1 MATKG
6 FVQLHFRRFFLVAL
20 LTVTAF
26 ALAPAPVKAQTGCTT
41 GACISAGPRLVSV
54 DSTQGPVL
62 NLLLQSLLPGTTVN
76 VSVLDWNALAGADI
90 NLNALVTQLGLNLGI
105 SDTSQVLATD
115 ITLAQLQLAMV
126 QVLQADG
133 QTAAANVL
141 DALPLD
147 VPGLTG
153 QIRLA
158 DLLQIDLPQGSLADI
173 DLDVLDLITGS
184 AQLYNFRNVVTTPAP
199 ITVDTAALGLA
210 GLANLQLWLQVV
222 EPPVIVCGP
231 EGTSFH
237 TSAIRIKLN
246 VDVVQGFDTQAII
259 DALNAAGLGLTN
271 ISLTADVL
279 RLQLYADVARAEGT
293 ITAIDYVAGAVTFQ
307 ARPGL
312 VNFYVGTVD
321 DSLFF
326 NRSHVVTN
334 ADVTPV
340 VINNLQLG
348 FRVNL
353 AGVGLLDVQ
362 VPLTVTGRAAATG
375 SPDLQ
380 SFTVN
385 APFPQTRTA
394 SSGTVSAGTLIV
406 DLLNNLDIEVSR
418 GTPVV
423 TLIPPPPL
431 PPVVIALPPALASIL
446 DVIVDTVEATLQ
458 NAVVPVLQPVLTTLL
473 GGVVDNLLALLGISV
488 GNAVFTVE
496 GVTRSCV
503 ATLALAKILAPTT
516 DPGRFNLSITQGA
529 TTVAS
534 VSDVGHNGT
543 TAPALTTPG
552 LSYDLAETAGTGT
565 VLTSYTTTWACTD
578 QDGNAISSG
587 SGTSFNLTAPAAGPD
602 PISITCRITNS
613 RSLQSD
619 VSVSKTDN
627 TATYTPGGSASY
639 VITVSNAGPD
649 AVSGV
654 VVNDTLPGGARLS
667 APWTCVATGAGSS
680 CPASGGAAG
689 DAAISLSV
697 SLDATGTATITVP
710 VSFSA
715 DPAAY

>member
-1 MATKG
+1 MDTKG
-6 FVQLHFRRFFLVAL
+6 FVRTCFRHFFLVTL
-20 LTVTAF
+20 LTVATLAV
-26 ALAPAPVKAQTGCTT
+26 APAPLKAQTGCTT

-76 VSVLDWNALAGADI
+76 VSVLDWNALAGSDI
-90 NLNALVTQLGLNLGI
+90 NLNALITRLGLNLGI
-105 SDTSQVLATD
+105 SDTSQVLNTN

-133 QTAAANVL
+133 QTAAANAL
-141 DALPLD
+141 NALPLN
-147 VPGLTG
+147 VAGLTG

-158 DLLQIDLPQGSLADI
+158 DLLQISLPQGSLADI
-173 DLDVLDLITGS
+173 DLDVLDLVTGS
-184 AQLYNFRNVVTTPAP
+184 AQLYNFRNVLTTPTP
-199 ITVDTAALGLA
+199 IAVNTAALGLT
-210 GLANLQLWLQVV
+210 GVANLQMWLQVV

-231 EGTSFH
+231 QGSSFH
-237 TSAIRIKLN
+237 SSAIRIKLN
-246 VDVVQGFDTQAII
+246 VDVLQGFNTQAII
-259 DALNAAGLGLTN
+259 NALNAAGLGLTN
-271 ISLTADVL
+271 ITLTADVL
-279 RLQLYADVARAEGT
+279 KLQLYADVARAEGT
-293 ITAIDYVAGAVTFQ
+293 ITAIDYVAGAVSFQ

-312 VNFYVGTVD
+312 VNFYIGTIA
-321 DSLFF
+321 DSIFF
-326 NRSHVVTN
+326 NRSRVVTN
-334 ADVTPV
+334 ADVSPV

-348 FRVNL
+348 FRLNL
-353 AGVGLLDVQ
+353 LGVGLLDVQ
-362 VPLTVTGRAAATG
+362 VPLSVTGRAAATG
-375 SPDLQ
+375 SPALQ
-380 SFTVN
+380 NFTVN

-406 DLLNNLDIEVSR
+406 DLLNNLDLEVSR

-423 TLIPPPPL
+423 TLNPPLL
-431 PPVVIALPPALASIL
+431 PPVVIALPAALVPIL
-446 DVIVDTVEATLQ
+446 DTIVDTVEATLQ
-458 NAVVPVLQPVLTTLL
+458 SAVVPLLQPVLTALL
-473 GGVVDNLLALLGISV
+473 GGLVDNLLALLGIRV

-496 GVTRSCV
+496 GVSRSCV

-516 DPGRFNLSITQGA
+516 DPGRFNLSISQGA

-534 VSDVGHNGT
+534 VSNVGNNGS

-565 VLTSYTTTWACTD
+565 LLSSYTTTWACTD
-578 QDGNAISSG
+578 QNGTAISSG
-587 SGTSFNLTAPAAGPD
+587 SGATFSLTAPAAGANPV
-602 PISITCRITNS
+602 SITCRITNS
-613 RSLQSD
+613 RAFRSD
-619 VSVSKTDN
+619 VSVTKSDGSG
-627 TATYTPGGSASY
+627 TYTPGGSASY

-654 VVNDTLPGGARLS
+654 VVNDTLPNGARLS

-680 CPASGGAAG
+680 CPANGGAAG

-710 VSFSA
+710 VSFNA

>member
-1 MATKG
+1 MDTKG
-6 FVQLHFRRFFLVAL
+6 FVRTCFRHFFLVTL
-20 LTVTAF
+20 LTVATLAV
-26 ALAPAPVKAQTGCTT
+26 APAPLKAQTGCTT

-76 VSVLDWNALAGADI
+76 VSVLDWNALAGSDI
-90 NLNALVTQLGLNLGI
+90 NLNALITRLGLNLGI
-105 SDTSQVLATD
+105 SDTSQVLNTN

-133 QTAAANVL
+133 QTAAANAL
-141 DALPLD
+141 NALPLN
-147 VPGLTG
+147 VAGLTG

-158 DLLQIDLPQGSLADI
+158 DLLQISLPQGSLADI
-173 DLDVLDLITGS
+173 DLDVLDLVTGS
-184 AQLYNFRNVVTTPAP
+184 AQLYNFRNVLTTPTP
-199 ITVDTAALGLA
+199 IAVNTAALGLT
-210 GLANLQLWLQVV
+210 GVANLQLWLQVV

-231 EGTSFH
+231 QGSSFH
-237 TSAIRIKLN
+237 SSAIRIKLN
-246 VDVVQGFDTQAII
+246 VDVLQGFNTQAII
-259 DALNAAGLGLTN
+259 NALNAAGLGLTN
-271 ISLTADVL
+271 ITLTADVL
-279 RLQLYADVARAEGT
+279 KLQLYADVARAEGT
-293 ITAIDYVAGAVTFQ
+293 ITAIDYVAGAVSFQ

-312 VNFYVGTVD
+312 VNFYIGTIA
-321 DSLFF
+321 DSIFF
-326 NRSHVVTN
+326 NRSRVVTN
-334 ADVTPV
+334 ADVSPV

-348 FRVNL
+348 FRLNL
-353 AGVGLLDVQ
+353 LGVGLLDVQ
-362 VPLTVTGRAAATG
+362 VPLSVTGRAAATG
-375 SPDLQ
+375 SPALQ
-380 SFTVN
+380 NFTVN

-406 DLLNNLDIEVSR
+406 DLLNNLDLEVSR

-423 TLIPPPPL
+423 TLNPPLL
-431 PPVVIALPPALASIL
+431 PPVVIALPAALVPIL
-446 DVIVDTVEATLQ
+446 DTIVDTVEATLQ
-458 NAVVPVLQPVLTTLL
+458 SAVVPLLQPVLTALL
-473 GGVVDNLLALLGISV
+473 GGLVDNLLALLGIRV

-496 GVTRSCV
+496 GVSRSCV

-516 DPGRFNLSITQGA
+516 DPGRFNLSISQGA

-534 VSDVGHNGT
+534 VSNVGNNGS

-565 VLTSYTTTWACTD
+565 LLSSYTTTWACTD
-578 QDGNAISSG
+578 QNGTAISSG
-587 SGTSFNLTAPAAGPD
+587 SGATFSLTAPAAGANPV
-602 PISITCRITNS
+602 SITCRITNS
-613 RSLQSD
+613 RAFRSD
-619 VSVSKTDN
+619 VSVTKSDGSG
-627 TATYTPGGSASY
+627 TYTPGGSASY

-654 VVNDTLPGGARLS
+654 VVNDTLPNGARLS

-680 CPASGGAAG
+680 CPANGGAAG

-710 VSFSA
+710 VSFNA

>member
-1 MATKG
+1 MDTKG
-6 FVQLHFRRFFLVAL
+6 FVRTCFRHFFLVTL
-20 LTVTAF
+20 LTVATLAV
-26 ALAPAPVKAQTGCTT
+26 APAPLKAQTGCTT

-76 VSVLDWNALAGADI
+76 VSVLDWNALAGSDI
-90 NLNALVTQLGLNLGI
+90 NLNALITRLGLNLGI
-105 SDTSQVLATD
+105 SDTSQVLNTN

-133 QTAAANVL
+133 QTAAANAL
-141 DALPLD
+141 NALPLN
-147 VPGLTG
+147 VAGLTG

-158 DLLQIDLPQGSLADI
+158 DLLQISLPQGSLADI
-173 DLDVLDLITGS
+173 DLDVLDLVTGS
-184 AQLYNFRNVVTTPAP
+184 AQLYNFRNVLTTPTP
-199 ITVDTAALGLA
+199 IAVNTAALGLT
-210 GLANLQLWLQVV
+210 GVANLQLWLQVV

-231 EGTSFH
+231 QGSSFH
-237 TSAIRIKLN
+237 SSAIRIKLN
-246 VDVVQGFDTQAII
+246 VDVLQGFNTQAII
-259 DALNAAGLGLTN
+259 NALNAAGLGLTN
-271 ISLTADVL
+271 ITLTADVL
-279 RLQLYADVARAEGT
+279 KLQLYADVARAEGT
-293 ITAIDYVAGAVTFQ
+293 ITAIDYVAGAVSFQ

-312 VNFYVGTVD
+312 VNFYIGTIA
-321 DSLFF
+321 DSIFF
-326 NRSHVVTN
+326 NRSRVVTN
-334 ADVTPV
+334 ADVSPV

-348 FRVNL
+348 FRLNL
-353 AGVGLLDVQ
+353 LGVGLLDVQ
-362 VPLTVTGRAAATG
+362 VPLSVTGRAAATG
-375 SPDLQ
+375 SPALQ
-380 SFTVN
+380 NFTVN

-406 DLLNNLDIEVSR
+406 DLLNNLDLEVSR

-423 TLIPPPPL
+423 TLNPPLL
-431 PPVVIALPPALASIL
+431 PPVVIALPAALVPIL
-446 DVIVDTVEATLQ
+446 DTIVDTVEATLQ
-458 NAVVPVLQPVLTTLL
+458 SAVVPLLQPVLTALL
-473 GGVVDNLLALLGISV
+473 GGLVDNLLALLGIRV

-496 GVTRSCV
+496 GVSRSCV

-516 DPGRFNLSITQGA
+516 DPGRFNLSISQGA
-529 TTVAS
+529 TTVTS
-534 VSDVGHNGT
+534 VSNVGNNGS

-565 VLTSYTTTWACTD
+565 LLSSYTTTWACTD
-578 QDGNAISSG
+578 QNGTAISSG
-587 SGTSFNLTAPAAGPD
+587 SGATFSLTAPAAGANPV
-602 PISITCRITNS
+602 SITCRITNS
-613 RSLQSD
+613 RAFRSD
-619 VSVSKTDN
+619 VSVTKSDGSG
-627 TATYTPGGSASY
+627 TYTPGGSASY

-654 VVNDTLPGGARLS
+654 VVNDTLPNGARLS

-680 CPASGGAAG
+680 CPANGGAAG

-710 VSFSA
+710 VSFNA

>member
-1 MATKG
+1 MDTKG
-6 FVQLHFRRFFLVAL
+6 FVRTCFRHFFLVTL
-20 LTVTAF
+20 LTVATLAV
-26 ALAPAPVKAQTGCTT
+26 APAPLKAQTGCTT

-76 VSVLDWNALAGADI
+76 VSVLDWNALAGSDI
-90 NLNALVTQLGLNLGI
+90 NLNALITRLGLNLGI
-105 SDTSQVLATD
+105 SDTSQVLNTN

-133 QTAAANVL
+133 QTAAANAL
-141 DALPLD
+141 NALPLN
-147 VPGLTG
+147 VAGLTG

-158 DLLQIDLPQGSLADI
+158 DLLQISLPQGSLADI
-173 DLDVLDLITGS
+173 DLDVLDLVTGS
-184 AQLYNFRNVVTTPAP
+184 AQLYNFRNVLTTPTP
-199 ITVDTAALGLA
+199 IAVNTAALGLT
-210 GLANLQLWLQVV
+210 GVANLQLWLQVV

-231 EGTSFH
+231 QGSSFH
-237 TSAIRIKLN
+237 SSAIRIKLN
-246 VDVVQGFDTQAII
+246 VDVLQGFNTQAII
-259 DALNAAGLGLTN
+259 NALNAAGLGLTN
-271 ISLTADVL
+271 ITLTADVL
-279 RLQLYADVARAEGT
+279 KLQLYADVARAEGT
-293 ITAIDYVAGAVTFQ
+293 ITAIDYVAGAVSFQ

-312 VNFYVGTVD
+312 VNFYIGTIA
-321 DSLFF
+321 DSIFF
-326 NRSHVVTN
+326 NRSRVVTN
-334 ADVTPV
+334 ADVSPV

-348 FRVNL
+348 FRLNL
-353 AGVGLLDVQ
+353 LGVGLLDVQ
-362 VPLTVTGRAAATG
+362 VPLSVTGRSAATG
-375 SPDLQ
+375 SPALQ
-380 SFTVN
+380 NFTVN

-406 DLLNNLDIEVSR
+406 DLLNNLDLEVSR

-423 TLIPPPPL
+423 TLNPPLL
-431 PPVVIALPPALASIL
+431 PPVVIALPAALVPIL
-446 DVIVDTVEATLQ
+446 DTIVDTVEATLQ
-458 NAVVPVLQPVLTTLL
+458 SAVVPLLQPVLTALL
-473 GGVVDNLLALLGISV
+473 GGLVDNLLALLGIRV

-496 GVTRSCV
+496 GVSRSCV

-516 DPGRFNLSITQGA
+516 DPGRFNLSISQGA

-534 VSDVGHNGT
+534 VSNVGNNGS

-565 VLTSYTTTWACTD
+565 LLSSYTTTWACTD
-578 QDGNAISSG
+578 QNGTAISSG
-587 SGTSFNLTAPAAGPD
+587 SGATFSLTAPAAGANPV
-602 PISITCRITNS
+602 SITCRITNS
-613 RSLQSD
+613 RAFRSD
-619 VSVSKTDN
+619 VSVTKSDGSG
-627 TATYTPGGSASY
+627 TYTPGGSASY

-654 VVNDTLPGGARLS
+654 VVNDTLPNGARLS
-667 APWTCVATGAGSS
+667 APWTCVATGVGSS
-680 CPASGGAAG
+680 CPATGGAAG

-710 VSFSA
+710 VSFNA

>member
-1 MATKG
+1 MDTKG
-6 FVQLHFRRFFLVAL
+6 FVRTCFRHFFLVTL
-20 LTVTAF
+20 LTVATLAV
-26 ALAPAPVKAQTGCTT
+26 APAPLKAQTGCTT

-76 VSVLDWNALAGADI
+76 VSVLDWNALAGSDI
-90 NLNALVTQLGLNLGI
+90 NLNALITRLGLNLGI
-105 SDTSQVLATD
+105 SDTSQVLNTN

-133 QTAAANVL
+133 QTAAANAL
-141 DALPLD
+141 NALPLN
-147 VPGLTG
+147 VAGLTG

-158 DLLQIDLPQGSLADI
+158 DLLQISLPQGSLADI
-173 DLDVLDLITGS
+173 DLDVLDLVTGS
-184 AQLYNFRNVVTTPAP
+184 AQLYNFRNVLTTPTP
-199 ITVDTAALGLA
+199 IAVNTAALGLT
-210 GLANLQLWLQVV
+210 GVANLQLWLQVV

-231 EGTSFH
+231 QGSSFH
-237 TSAIRIKLN
+237 SSAIRIKLN
-246 VDVVQGFDTQAII
+246 VDVLQGFNTQAII
-259 DALNAAGLGLTN
+259 NALNAAGLGLTN
-271 ISLTADVL
+271 ITLTADVL
-279 RLQLYADVARAEGT
+279 KLQLYADVARAEGT
-293 ITAIDYVAGAVTFQ
+293 ITAIDYVAGAVSFQ

-312 VNFYVGTVD
+312 VNFYIGTIA
-321 DSLFF
+321 DSIFF
-326 NRSHVVTN
+326 NRSRVVTN
-334 ADVTPV
+334 ADVSPV

-348 FRVNL
+348 FRLNL
-353 AGVGLLDVQ
+353 LGVGLLDVQ
-362 VPLTVTGRAAATG
+362 VPLSVTGRAAATG
-375 SPDLQ
+375 SPALQ
-380 SFTVN
+380 NFTVN

-406 DLLNNLDIEVSR
+406 DLLNNLDLEVSR

-423 TLIPPPPL
+423 TLNPPLL
-431 PPVVIALPPALASIL
+431 PPVVIALPAALVPIL
-446 DVIVDTVEATLQ
+446 DTIVDTVEATLQ
-458 NAVVPVLQPVLTTLL
+458 SAVVPLLQPVLTALL
-473 GGVVDNLLALLGISV
+473 GGLVDNLLALLGIRV

-496 GVTRSCV
+496 GVSRSCV

-516 DPGRFNLSITQGA
+516 DPGRFNLSISQGA

-534 VSDVGHNGT
+534 VSNVGNNGS

-565 VLTSYTTTWACTD
+565 LLSSYTTTWACTD
-578 QDGNAISSG
+578 QNGTAISSG
-587 SGTSFNLTAPAAGPD
+587 SGATFSLTAPAAGANPV
-602 PISITCRITNS
+602 SITCRITNS
-613 RSLQSD
+613 RAFRSD
-619 VSVSKTDN
+619 VSVTKSDGSG
-627 TATYTPGGSASY
+627 TYTPGGSASY

-649 AVSGV
+649 TVSGV
-654 VVNDTLPGGARLS
+654 VVNDTLPNGARLS

-680 CPASGGAAG
+680 CPATGGAAG

-710 VSFSA
+710 VSFNA

>member
-1 MATKG
+1 MDTKG
-6 FVQLHFRRFFLVAL
+6 FVRTCFRHFFLVTL
-20 LTVTAF
+20 LTVATLAV
-26 ALAPAPVKAQTGCTT
+26 APAPLKAQTGCTT

-76 VSVLDWNALAGADI
+76 VSVLDWNALAGSDI
-90 NLNALVTQLGLNLGI
+90 NLNALITRLGLNLGI
-105 SDTSQVLATD
+105 SDTSQVLNTN

-133 QTAAANVL
+133 QTAAANAL
-141 DALPLD
+141 NALPLN
-147 VPGLTG
+147 VAGLTG

-158 DLLQIDLPQGSLADI
+158 DLLQISLPQGSLADI
-173 DLDVLDLITGS
+173 DLDVLDLVTGS
-184 AQLYNFRNVVTTPAP
+184 AQLYNFRNVLTTPTP
-199 ITVDTAALGLA
+199 IAVNTAALGLT
-210 GLANLQLWLQVV
+210 GVANLQLWLQVV

-231 EGTSFH
+231 QGSSFH
-237 TSAIRIKLN
+237 SSAIRIKLN
-246 VDVVQGFDTQAII
+246 VDVLQGFNTQAII
-259 DALNAAGLGLTN
+259 NALNAAGLGLTN
-271 ISLTADVL
+271 ITLTADVL
-279 RLQLYADVARAEGT
+279 KLQLYADVARAEGT
-293 ITAIDYVAGAVTFQ
+293 ITAIDYVAGAVSFQ

-312 VNFYVGTVD
+312 VNFYIGTIA
-321 DSLFF
+321 DSIFF
-326 NRSHVVTN
+326 NRSRVVTN
-334 ADVTPV
+334 ADVSPV

-348 FRVNL
+348 FRLNL
-353 AGVGLLDVQ
+353 LGVGLLDVQ
-362 VPLTVTGRAAATG
+362 VPLSVTGRAAATG
-375 SPDLQ
+375 SPALQ
-380 SFTVN
+380 NFTVN
-385 APFPQTRTA
+385 APFPQTRTD

-406 DLLNNLDIEVSR
+406 DLLNNLDLEVSR

-423 TLIPPPPL
+423 TLNPPLL
-431 PPVVIALPPALASIL
+431 PPVVIALPAALVPIL
-446 DVIVDTVEATLQ
+446 DTIVDTVEATLQ
-458 NAVVPVLQPVLTTLL
+458 SAVVPLLQPVLTALL
-473 GGVVDNLLALLGISV
+473 GGLVDNLLALLGIRV

-496 GVTRSCV
+496 GVSRSCV

-516 DPGRFNLSITQGA
+516 DPGRFNLSISQGA

-534 VSDVGHNGT
+534 VSNVGNNGS

-565 VLTSYTTTWACTD
+565 LLSSYTTTWACTD
-578 QDGNAISSG
+578 QNGTAISSG
-587 SGTSFNLTAPAAGPD
+587 SGATFSLTAPAAGANPV
-602 PISITCRITNS
+602 SITCRITNS
-613 RSLQSD
+613 RAFRSD
-619 VSVSKTDN
+619 VSVTKSDGSG
-627 TATYTPGGSASY
+627 TYTPGGSASY

-654 VVNDTLPGGARLS
+654 VVNDTLLNGARLS

-680 CPASGGAAG
+680 CPANGGAAG

-710 VSFSA
+710 VSFNA

>member
-1 MATKG
+1 MDTKG
-6 FVQLHFRRFFLVAL
+6 FARRFARRVIIVAL
-20 LTVTAF
+20 LAISAIAIV
-26 ALAPAPVKAQTGCTT
+26 PAPLKAQTGCTT

-76 VSVLDWNALAGADI
+76 LSVLDWNALAGADI

-105 SDTSQVLATD
+105 SDTSQVLDTN

-133 QTAAANVL
+133 QTAAANAL
-141 DALPLD
+141 NLLPLSAA
-147 VPGLTG
+147 GLTG
-153 QIRLA
+153 QFQLG
-158 DLLQIDLPQGSLADI
+158 DLLQISLPQGSLADI
-173 DLDVLDLITGS
+173 DLDLLDLITGS
-184 AQLYNFRNVVTTPAP
+184 VQLYNYNNVLTTPTP
-199 ITVDTAALGLA
+199 ITVDTAALGLT

-237 TSAIRIKLN
+237 SSAIRIKMN
-246 VDVVQGFDTQAII
+246 VDVVQGFDTQSIVN
-259 DALNAAGLGLTN
+259 ALNALGLGLTN
-271 ISLTADVL
+271 ITLTADVL
-279 RLQLYADVARAEGT
+279 KLQLYADVARAEGT
-293 ITAIDYVAGAVTFQ
+293 ITAVDYVAGAVTFQ

-312 VNFYVGTVD
+312 VNFYVGTIA
-321 DSLFF
+321 DSIFF
-326 NRSHVVTN
+326 NRTRVVTN
-334 ADVTPV
+334 ADVSPV

-348 FRVNL
+348 FRLNL
-353 AGVGLLDVQ
+353 AGVGLIDVQ

-375 SPDLQ
+375 SPELRT
-380 SFTVN
+380 FTVN

-394 SSGTVSAGTLIV
+394 SSGTVSAGTLIT

-423 TLIPPPPL
+423 TLIPPFL
-431 PPVVIALPPALASIL
+431 PPVVIALPPALVPIL
-446 DVIVDTVEATLQ
+446 DTIVDTVEATLQ

-473 GGVVDNLLALLGISV
+473 GGVVDNLLALLGIQV

-516 DPGRFNLSITQGA
+516 DPGRFNLSISQAG
-529 TTVAS
+529 TTVATAG
-534 VSDVGHNGT
+534 DIGNNGT
-543 TAPALTTPG
+543 TPAALTTPG

-565 VLTSYTTTWACTD
+565 LLSSYTTTWACTD
-578 QDGNAISSG
+578 QNGTAISSG
-587 SGTSFNLTAPAAGPD
+587 SGTTFSLTAPAAATD
-602 PISITCRITNS
+602 PVSITCRITNT
-613 RSLQSD
+613 RALQAD
-619 VSVSKTDN
+619 VSISKSDGQGS
-627 TATYTPGGSASY
+627 YTPGGSASY

-654 VVNDTLPGGARLS
+654 VVNDTLPNGARLS
-667 APWTCVATGAGSS
+667 APWTCTATGAGSS
-680 CPASGGAAG
+680 CPASGGAQG
-689 DAAISLSV
+689 DAAITLSV

-710 VSFSA
+710 VTFSA
-715 DPAAY
+715 DPTAY

>member
-1 MATKG
+1 MDTKG
-6 FVQLHFRRFFLVAL
+6 FVRTCFRHFFLVTL
-20 LTVTAF
+20 LTVATLAV
-26 ALAPAPVKAQTGCTT
+26 APAPLKAQTGCTT

-76 VSVLDWNALAGADI
+76 VSVLDWNALAGSDI
-90 NLNALVTQLGLNLGI
+90 NLNALITRLGLNLGI
-105 SDTSQVLATD
+105 SDTSQVLNTN

-133 QTAAANVL
+133 QTAAANAL
-141 DALPLD
+141 NALPLN
-147 VPGLTG
+147 VAGLTG

-158 DLLQIDLPQGSLADI
+158 DLLQISLPQGSLADI
-173 DLDVLDLITGS
+173 DLDVLDLVTGS
-184 AQLYNFRNVVTTPAP
+184 AQLYNFRNVLTTPTP
-199 ITVDTAALGLA
+199 IAVNTAALGLT
-210 GLANLQLWLQVV
+210 GVANLQLWLQVV

-231 EGTSFH
+231 QGSSFH
-237 TSAIRIKLN
+237 SSAIRIKLN
-246 VDVVQGFDTQAII
+246 VDVLQGFNTQAII
-259 DALNAAGLGLTN
+259 NALNAAGLGLTN
-271 ISLTADVL
+271 ITLTADAL
-279 RLQLYADVARAEGT
+279 KLQLYADVARAEGT
-293 ITAIDYVAGAVTFQ
+293 ITAIDYVAGAVSFQ

-312 VNFYVGTVD
+312 VNFYIGTIA
-321 DSLFF
+321 DSIFF
-326 NRSHVVTN
+326 NRSRVVTN
-334 ADVTPV
+334 ADVSPV

-348 FRVNL
+348 FRLNL
-353 AGVGLLDVQ
+353 LGVGLLDVQ
-362 VPLTVTGRAAATG
+362 VPLSVTGRAAATG
-375 SPDLQ
+375 SPALQ
-380 SFTVN
+380 NFTVN

-406 DLLNNLDIEVSR
+406 DLLNNLDLEVSR

-423 TLIPPPPL
+423 TLNPPLL
-431 PPVVIALPPALASIL
+431 PPVVIALPAALVPIL
-446 DVIVDTVEATLQ
+446 DTIVDTVEATLQ
-458 NAVVPVLQPVLTTLL
+458 SAVVPLLQPVLTALL
-473 GGVVDNLLALLGISV
+473 GGLVDNLLALLGIRV

-496 GVTRSCV
+496 GVSRSCV

-516 DPGRFNLSITQGA
+516 DPGRFNLSISQGA

-534 VSDVGHNGT
+534 VSNVGNNGS

-565 VLTSYTTTWACTD
+565 LLSSYTTTWACTD
-578 QDGNAISSG
+578 QNSTAISSG
-587 SGTSFNLTAPAAGPD
+587 SGATFSLTAPAAGANPV
-602 PISITCRITNS
+602 SITCRITNS
-613 RSLQSD
+613 RAFRSD
-619 VSVSKTDN
+619 VSVTKSDGSG
-627 TATYTPGGSASY
+627 TYTPGGSASY

-654 VVNDTLPGGARLS
+654 VVNDTLPNGARLS

-680 CPASGGAAG
+680 CPATGGAAG

-710 VSFSA
+710 VSFNA

>member
-1 MATKG
+1 MDTKG
-6 FVQLHFRRFFLVAL
+6 SVRTCFRHFFLVTL
-20 LTVTAF
+20 LTVATLAV
-26 ALAPAPVKAQTGCTT
+26 APAPLKAQTGCTT

-76 VSVLDWNALAGADI
+76 VSVLDWNALAGSDI
-90 NLNALVTQLGLNLGI
+90 NLNALITRLGLNLGI
-105 SDTSQVLATD
+105 SDTSQVLNTN

-133 QTAAANVL
+133 QTAAANAL
-141 DALPLD
+141 NALPLN
-147 VPGLTG
+147 VAGLTG

-158 DLLQIDLPQGSLADI
+158 DLLQISLPQGSLADI
-173 DLDVLDLITGS
+173 DLDVLDLVTGS
-184 AQLYNFRNVVTTPAP
+184 AQLYNFRNVLTTPTP
-199 ITVDTAALGLA
+199 IAVNTAALGLT
-210 GLANLQLWLQVV
+210 GVANLQMWLQVV

-231 EGTSFH
+231 QGSSFH
-237 TSAIRIKLN
+237 SSAIRIKLN
-246 VDVVQGFDTQAII
+246 VDVLQGFNTQAII
-259 DALNAAGLGLTN
+259 NALNAAGLGLTN
-271 ISLTADVL
+271 ITLTADVL
-279 RLQLYADVARAEGT
+279 KLQLYADVARAEGT
-293 ITAIDYVAGAVTFQ
+293 ITAIDYVAGAVSFQ

-312 VNFYVGTVD
+312 VNFYIGTIA
-321 DSLFF
+321 DSIFF
-326 NRSHVVTN
+326 NRSRVVTN
-334 ADVTPV
+334 ADVSPV

-348 FRVNL
+348 FRLNL
-353 AGVGLLDVQ
+353 LGVGLLDVQ
-362 VPLTVTGRAAATG
+362 VPLSVTGRAAATG
-375 SPDLQ
+375 SPALQ
-380 SFTVN
+380 NFTVN

-406 DLLNNLDIEVSR
+406 DLLNNLDLEVSR

-423 TLIPPPPL
+423 TLNPPLL
-431 PPVVIALPPALASIL
+431 PPVVIALPAALVPIL
-446 DVIVDTVEATLQ
+446 DTIVDTVEATLQ
-458 NAVVPVLQPVLTTLL
+458 SAVVPLLQPVLTALL
-473 GGVVDNLLALLGISV
+473 GGLVDNLLALLGIRV

-496 GVTRSCV
+496 GVSRSCV

-516 DPGRFNLSITQGA
+516 DPGRFNLSISQGA

-534 VSDVGHNGT
+534 VSNVGNNGS

-565 VLTSYTTTWACTD
+565 LLSSYTTTWACTD
-578 QDGNAISSG
+578 QNGTAISSG
-587 SGTSFNLTAPAAGPD
+587 SGATFSLTAPAAGANPV
-602 PISITCRITNS
+602 SITCRITNS
-613 RSLQSD
+613 RAFRSD
-619 VSVSKTDN
+619 VSVTKSDGSG
-627 TATYTPGGSASY
+627 TYTPGGSASY

-654 VVNDTLPGGARLS
+654 VVNDTLPNGARLS

-680 CPASGGAAG
+680 CPANGGAAG

-710 VSFSA
+710 VSFNA

>member
-1 MATKG
+1 MDTKG
-6 FVQLHFRRFFLVAL
+6 FVRTCFRHFFLVTL
-20 LTVTAF
+20 LTVATLAV
-26 ALAPAPVKAQTGCTT
+26 APAPLKAQTGCTT

-76 VSVLDWNALAGADI
+76 VSVLDWNALAGSDI
-90 NLNALVTQLGLNLGI
+90 NLNALITRLGLNLGI
-105 SDTSQVLATD
+105 SDTSQVLNTN

-133 QTAAANVL
+133 QTAAANAL
-141 DALPLD
+141 NALPLN
-147 VPGLTG
+147 VAGLTG

-158 DLLQIDLPQGSLADI
+158 DLLQISLPQGSLADI
-173 DLDVLDLITGS
+173 DLDVLDLVTGS
-184 AQLYNFRNVVTTPAP
+184 AQLYNFRNVLTTPTP
-199 ITVDTAALGLA
+199 IAVNTAALGLT
-210 GLANLQLWLQVV
+210 GVANLQLWLQVV

-231 EGTSFH
+231 QGSSFH
-237 TSAIRIKLN
+237 SSAIRIKLN
-246 VDVVQGFDTQAII
+246 VDVLQGFNTQAII
-259 DALNAAGLGLTN
+259 NALNAAGLGLTN
-271 ISLTADVL
+271 ITLTADVL
-279 RLQLYADVARAEGT
+279 KLQLYADVARAEGT
-293 ITAIDYVAGAVTFQ
+293 ITAIDYVAGAVSFQ

-312 VNFYVGTVD
+312 VNFYIGTIA
-321 DSLFF
+321 DSIFF
-326 NRSHVVTN
+326 NRSRVVTN
-334 ADVTPV
+334 ADVSPV

-348 FRVNL
+348 FRLNL
-353 AGVGLLDVQ
+353 LGVGLLDVQ
-362 VPLTVTGRAAATG
+362 VPLSVTGRAAATG
-375 SPDLQ
+375 SPALQ
-380 SFTVN
+380 NFTVN

-406 DLLNNLDIEVSR
+406 DLLNNLDLEVSR

-423 TLIPPPPL
+423 TLNPPLL
-431 PPVVIALPPALASIL
+431 PPVVIALPAALVPIL
-446 DVIVDTVEATLQ
+446 DTIVDTVEATLQ
-458 NAVVPVLQPVLTTLL
+458 SAVVPLLQPVLTALL
-473 GGVVDNLLALLGISV
+473 GGLVDNLLALLGIRV

-496 GVTRSCV
+496 GVSRSCV

-516 DPGRFNLSITQGA
+516 DPGRFNLSISQGA

-534 VSDVGHNGT
+534 VSNVGNNGS

-565 VLTSYTTTWACTD
+565 LLSSYTTTWTCTD
-578 QDGNAISSG
+578 QNGTAISSG
-587 SGTSFNLTAPAAGPD
+587 SGATFSLTAPAAGANPV
-602 PISITCRITNS
+602 SITCRITNS
-613 RSLQSD
+613 RAFRSD
-619 VSVSKTDN
+619 VSVTKSDGSG
-627 TATYTPGGSASY
+627 TYTPGGSASY

-654 VVNDTLPGGARLS
+654 VVNDTLPNGARLS

-680 CPASGGAAG
+680 CPANGGAAG

-710 VSFSA
+710 VSFNA

>member
-1 MATKG
+1 MDTKG
-6 FVQLHFRRFFLVAL
+6 SVRTCFRHFFLVTL
-20 LTVTAF
+20 LTVATLAV
-26 ALAPAPVKAQTGCTT
+26 APAPLKAQTGCTT

-76 VSVLDWNALAGADI
+76 VSVLDWNALAGSDI
-90 NLNALVTQLGLNLGI
+90 NLNALITRLGLNLGI
-105 SDTSQVLATD
+105 SDTSQVLNTN

-133 QTAAANVL
+133 QTAAANAL
-141 DALPLD
+141 NALPLN
-147 VPGLTG
+147 VAGLTG

-158 DLLQIDLPQGSLADI
+158 DLLQISLPQGSLADI
-173 DLDVLDLITGS
+173 DLDVLDLVTGS
-184 AQLYNFRNVVTTPAP
+184 AQLYNFRNVLTTPTP
-199 ITVDTAALGLA
+199 IAVNTAALGLT
-210 GLANLQLWLQVV
+210 GVANLQLWLQVV

-231 EGTSFH
+231 QGSSFH
-237 TSAIRIKLN
+237 SSAIRIKLN
-246 VDVVQGFDTQAII
+246 VDVLQGFNTQAII
-259 DALNAAGLGLTN
+259 NALNAAGLGLTN
-271 ISLTADVL
+271 ITLTADVL
-279 RLQLYADVARAEGT
+279 KLQLYADVARAEGT
-293 ITAIDYVAGAVTFQ
+293 ITAIDYVAGAVSFQ

-312 VNFYVGTVD
+312 VNFYIGTIA
-321 DSLFF
+321 DSIFF
-326 NRSHVVTN
+326 NRSRVVTN
-334 ADVTPV
+334 ADVSPV

-348 FRVNL
+348 FRLNL
-353 AGVGLLDVQ
+353 LGVGLLDVQ
-362 VPLTVTGRAAATG
+362 VPLSVTGRAAATG
-375 SPDLQ
+375 SPALQ
-380 SFTVN
+380 NFTVN

-406 DLLNNLDIEVSR
+406 DLLNNLDLEVSR

-423 TLIPPPPL
+423 TLNPPLL
-431 PPVVIALPPALASIL
+431 PPVVIALPAALVPIL
-446 DVIVDTVEATLQ
+446 DTIVDTVEATLQ
-458 NAVVPVLQPVLTTLL
+458 SAVVPLLQPVLTALL
-473 GGVVDNLLALLGISV
+473 GGLVDNLLALLGIRV

-496 GVTRSCV
+496 GVSRSCV

-516 DPGRFNLSITQGA
+516 DPGRFNLSISQGA

-534 VSDVGHNGT
+534 VSNVGNNGS

-565 VLTSYTTTWACTD
+565 LLSSYTTTWACTD
-578 QDGNAISSG
+578 QNGTAISSG
-587 SGTSFNLTAPAAGPD
+587 SGATFSLTAPAAGANPV
-602 PISITCRITNS
+602 SITCRITNS
-613 RSLQSD
+613 RAFRSD
-619 VSVSKTDN
+619 VSVTKSDGSG
-627 TATYTPGGSASY
+627 TYTPGGSASY

-654 VVNDTLPGGARLS
+654 VVNDTLPNGARLS

-680 CPASGGAAG
+680 CPANGGAAG

-710 VSFSA
+710 VSFNA

>member
-1 MATKG
+1 MDTKG
-6 FVQLHFRRFFLVAL
+6 FVRACFRHFFLVTL
-20 LTVTAF
+20 LTVATLAV
-26 ALAPAPVKAQTGCTT
+26 APAPLKAQTGCTT

-62 NLLLQSLLPGTTVN
+62 DLLLQSLLPGTTVN
-76 VSVLDWNALAGADI
+76 VSVLDWNALAGSDI
-90 NLNALVTQLGLNLGI
+90 NLNALITRLGLNLGI
-105 SDTSQVLATD
+105 SDTSQVLNTN

-133 QTAAANVL
+133 QTAAANAL
-141 DALPLD
+141 NALPLN
-147 VPGLTG
+147 VAGLTG

-158 DLLQIDLPQGSLADI
+158 DLLQISLPQGSLADI
-173 DLDVLDLITGS
+173 ELDVLDLVTGS
-184 AQLYNFRNVVTTPAP
+184 AQLYNFRNVLTTPTP
-199 ITVDTAALGLA
+199 ITVNTAALGLT
-210 GLANLQLWLQVV
+210 GVANLQMWLQVV

-231 EGTSFH
+231 QGSSFH
-237 TSAIRIKLN
+237 SSAIRIKLN
-246 VDVVQGFDTQAII
+246 VDVLQGFDTQAII
-259 DALNAAGLGLTN
+259 NALNAAGLGLTN
-271 ISLTADVL
+271 ITLTADVL
-279 RLQLYADVARAEGT
+279 KLQLYADVARAEGT
-293 ITAIDYVAGAVTFQ
+293 ITAIDYVAGAVSFQ

-312 VNFYVGTVD
+312 VNFYIGTIA
-321 DSLFF
+321 DSIFF
-326 NRSHVVTN
+326 NRSRVVTN
-334 ADVTPV
+334 ADVSPV

-348 FRVNL
+348 FRLNL
-353 AGVGLLDVQ
+353 LGVGLLDVQ
-362 VPLTVTGRAAATG
+362 VPLSVTGRAAATG
-375 SPDLQ
+375 SPALQ
-380 SFTVN
+380 NFTVN

-406 DLLNNLDIEVSR
+406 DLLNNLDLEVSR

-423 TLIPPPPL
+423 TLNPPLL
-431 PPVVIALPPALASIL
+431 PPVVIALPAALVPIL
-446 DVIVDTVEATLQ
+446 DTIVDTVEATLQ
-458 NAVVPVLQPVLTTLL
+458 SAVVPLLQPVLTALL
-473 GGVVDNLLALLGISV
+473 GGLVDNLLALLGIRV

-496 GVTRSCV
+496 GVSRSCV

-516 DPGRFNLSITQGA
+516 DPGRFNLSISQGA

-534 VSDVGHNGT
+534 VSNVGNNGS

-565 VLTSYTTTWACTD
+565 LLSSYTTTWACTD
-578 QDGNAISSG
+578 QNGTAISSG
-587 SGTSFNLTAPAAGPD
+587 SGATFSLTAPAAGANPV
-602 PISITCRITNS
+602 SITCRITNS
-613 RSLQSD
+613 RAFRSD
-619 VSVSKTDN
+619 VSVTKSDGSG
-627 TATYTPGGSASY
+627 TYTPGGSASY

-654 VVNDTLPGGARLS
+654 VVNDTLPNGARLS

-680 CPASGGAAG
+680 CPANGGAAG

-710 VSFSA
+710 VSFNA

>member
-1 MATKG
+1 MDTKG
-6 FVQLHFRRFFLVAL
+6 FVRLFFRRVILATL
-20 LTVTAF
+20 LAITAF
-26 ALAPAPVKAQTGCTT
+26 AIVPAPLKAQTGCTT

-90 NLNALVTQLGLNLGI
+90 NLNALITQLGLNLGI
-105 SDTSQVLATD
+105 SDTSQVLNTD

-133 QTAAANVL
+133 QTAAVNALN
-141 DALPLD
+141 ALPLNFA
-147 VPGLTG
+147 GLTG

-158 DLLQIDLPQGSLADI
+158 DLLQISLPQGSLADI
-173 DLDVLDLITGS
+173 DLDVLDLVTGS
-184 AQLYNFRNVVTTPAP
+184 AQLYNFRNVLTTPTP
-199 ITVDTAALGLA
+199 IAVNTAALGLT
-210 GLANLQLWLQVV
+210 GVANLQLWLQVV

-231 EGTSFH
+231 QGTSFH
-237 TSAIRIKLN
+237 SSAIRIKLN
-246 VDVVQGFDTQAII
+246 VDVLQGFNTQAII
-259 DALNAAGLGLTN
+259 NALNAAGLGLTN
-271 ISLTADVL
+271 ITLTADVL
-279 RLQLYADVARAEGT
+279 KLQLYADVARAEGT

-312 VNFYVGTVD
+312 VNFYIGTIA
-321 DSLFF
+321 DSIFF
-326 NRSHVVTN
+326 NRSRVVTN
-334 ADVTPV
+334 ADVSPV

-348 FRVNL
+348 FRLNL
-353 AGVGLLDVQ
+353 LGVGLLDVQ

-375 SPDLQ
+375 SPALQ
-380 SFTVN
+380 NFTVN
-385 APFPQTRTA
+385 APYPQTRTA

-423 TLIPPPPL
+423 TLNPPFPL
-431 PPVVIALPPALASIL
+431 PPVVIALPDALVPIL
-446 DVIVDTVEATLQ
+446 DTIVDTVEATLQ
-458 NAVVPVLQPVLTTLL
+458 GAVVPLLQPVLTALL
-473 GGVVDNLLALLGISV
+473 GGLVDNLLALLGIRV

-496 GVTRSCV
+496 GVSRSCV

-516 DPGRFNLSITQGA
+516 DPGRFNLSISQGG
-529 TTVAS
+529 TTVAT
-534 VSDVGHNGT
+534 VSNVGNNGS

-565 VLTSYTTTWACTD
+565 LLDSYTTTWACTD
-578 QDGNAISSG
+578 QNGTAISSG
-587 SGTSFNLTAPAAGPD
+587 SGASFSLTAPAAGPN
-602 PISITCRITNS
+602 PVSITCRITNS
-613 RSLQSD
+613 RAFRSD
-619 VSVSKTDN
+619 VSVTKSDGSG
-627 TATYTPGGSASY
+627 TYTPGGSASY

-654 VVNDTLPGGARLS
+654 VVNDILPNGARLS
-667 APWTCVATGAGSS
+667 APWTCVAIGAGSS
-680 CPASGGAAG
+680 CPANGGAAG

>member
-1 MATKG
+1 MDTKG
-6 FVQLHFRRFFLVAL
+6 FVRTCFRHFFLVTL
-20 LTVTAF
+20 LTVATLAV
-26 ALAPAPVKAQTGCTT
+26 APAPLKAQTGCTT

-76 VSVLDWNALAGADI
+76 VSVLDWNALAGSDI
-90 NLNALVTQLGLNLGI
+90 NLNALITRLGLNLGI
-105 SDTSQVLATD
+105 SDTSQVLNTN

-133 QTAAANVL
+133 QTAAANAL
-141 DALPLD
+141 NALPLN
-147 VPGLTG
+147 VAGLTG

-158 DLLQIDLPQGSLADI
+158 DLLQISLPQGSLADI
-173 DLDVLDLITGS
+173 DLDVLDLVTGS
-184 AQLYNFRNVVTTPAP
+184 AQLYNFRNVLTTPTP
-199 ITVDTAALGLA
+199 IAVNTAALGLT
-210 GLANLQLWLQVV
+210 GVANLQLWLQVV

-231 EGTSFH
+231 QGSSFH
-237 TSAIRIKLN
+237 SSAIRIKLN
-246 VDVVQGFDTQAII
+246 VDVLQGFNTQAII
-259 DALNAAGLGLTN
+259 NALNAAGLGLTN
-271 ISLTADVL
+271 ITLTADVL
-279 RLQLYADVARAEGT
+279 KLQLYADVARAEGT
-293 ITAIDYVAGAVTFQ
+293 ITAIDYVAGAVSFQ

-312 VNFYVGTVD
+312 VNFYIGTIA
-321 DSLFF
+321 DSIFF
-326 NRSHVVTN
+326 NRSRVVTN
-334 ADVTPV
+334 ADVSPV

-348 FRVNL
+348 FRLNL
-353 AGVGLLDVQ
+353 LGVGLLDVQ
-362 VPLTVTGRAAATG
+362 VPLSVTGRAAATG
-375 SPDLQ
+375 SPALQ
-380 SFTVN
+380 NFTVN

-406 DLLNNLDIEVSR
+406 DLLNNLDLEVSR

-423 TLIPPPPL
+423 TLNPPLL
-431 PPVVIALPPALASIL
+431 PPVVIALPAALVPIL
-446 DVIVDTVEATLQ
+446 DTIVDTVEATLQ
-458 NAVVPVLQPVLTTLL
+458 SAVVPLLQPVLTALL
-473 GGVVDNLLALLGISV
+473 GGLVDNLLALLGIRV

-496 GVTRSCV
+496 GVSRSCV

-516 DPGRFNLSITQGA
+516 DPGRFNLSISQGA

-534 VSDVGHNGT
+534 VSNVGNNGS
-543 TAPALTTPG
+543 TAPTLTTPG

-565 VLTSYTTTWACTD
+565 LLSSYTTTWACTD
-578 QDGNAISSG
+578 QNGTAISSG
-587 SGTSFNLTAPAAGPD
+587 SGATFSLTAPAAGANPV
-602 PISITCRITNS
+602 SITCRITNS
-613 RSLQSD
+613 RAFRSD
-619 VSVSKTDN
+619 VSVTKSDGSG
-627 TATYTPGGSASY
+627 TYTPGGSASY

-654 VVNDTLPGGARLS
+654 VVNDTLPNGARLS

-680 CPASGGAAG
+680 CPANGGAAG

-710 VSFSA
+710 VSFNA